1 MVENQILLGSV
12 SISHFIIFSTLLF
25 LVGIVGIM
33 LNKKSII
40 NILFSIE
47 IMLLAVNLNFLA
59 FSKLLNAIDGQVFS
73 IFILT
78 IAASESAIG
87 LAILILFFRNKKNID
102 IDNTTELK
110 G

>member
-1 MVENQILLGSV
+1 MLGSV

>member
-1 MVENQILLGSV
+1 MILIGDVLINHFLIFT
-12 SISHFIIFSTLLF
+12 SILF
-25 LVGIVGIM
+25 LIGICGIM
-33 LNKKSII
+33 INKKSII

-47 IMLLAVNLNFLA
+47 IMLLSVNLNFVA
-59 FSKLLNAIDGQVFS
+59 FSKMLQDITGQIFV

-78 IAASESAIG
+78 IAAAEASIG

-102 IDNTTELK
+102 IDETKELR